1 MVVVTGVLLSAAL
14 LKAIAVIN
22 AVRWLH
28 ARGPVFRAALAERRP
43 TTVAEQ
49 TRLYDEVGAAFFP
62 FGLKDYRLRRFLS
75 GRRGA
80 RRVAVW
86 PARALSVLLFRV
98 AVLVPVSTA
107 YLILLASVDLPLL
120 HRGANDA
127 LALALACTLLAI
139 TIGLAIEAVYA
150 YAVLGSYGIGFH
162 ELRPERRGPERALV
176 REFQVFAGTLM
187 VAYVAGIGATYLV
200 AVRFG
205 GYQRIPVRSGPG
217 AVAQQV
223 IDSAYYALL
232 AFSGAGDPEP
242 IGPAGK
248 VVTGAIAVQG
258 MALLL
263 LVLASMLAIADRG
276 SADRAVGTRPDPVAP
291 APAVPP
297 NPPPNPPAGPPA
309 GRPGLAGL
317 LVGAALGAAVA
328 VAVRARHRRRVNRKV
343 T

>member
-1 MVVVTGVLLSAAL
+1 MVVVTAVLLAAAL
-14 LKAIAVIN
+14 LKAIAVGN

-43 TTVAEQ
+43 TTIVEQ

-62 FGLKDYRLRRFLS
+62 FGLKDYRLRRLL
-75 GRRGA
+75 GGARGA

-86 PARALSVLLFRV
+86 PARVLSVLLFRV
-98 AVLVPVSTA
+98 AVLVPVSSG
-107 YLILLASVDLPLL
+107 YLVLLASVDVPPL
-120 HRGANDA
+120 HGGANDV
-127 LALALACTLLAI
+127 LALVLACVLLAI

-187 VAYVAGIGATYLV
+187 VAYAAGIGATYLV

-205 GYQRIPVRSGPG
+205 GYRRIPVRSGPG
-217 AVAQQV
+217 AIVEQV

-242 IGPAGK
+242 LGPAGK

-276 SADRAVGTRPDPVAP
+276 GADRAVGTRPEPVAP
-291 APAVPP
+291 APVVPP
-297 NPPPNPPAGPPA
+297 NPPADPPA
-309 GRPGLAGL
+309 GRPGLVGL
-317 LVGAALGAAVA
+317 VVGAALGAALA
-328 VAVRARHRRRVNRKV
+328 VALRARHRRRVNRNV